1 MDNSQEGGPP
11 PYSQTESTLQQLLD
25 RQLSTTGRLELVD
38 FREATESMRCI
49 GHASGGMASL
59 AEFQEYAEKQRQADE
74 KAWALRDLLQSKG
87 LSDSEIKDRVQKM
100 GGEESSSPLGTADKG
115 VSKRKR
121 YGAHP
126 RFMQGEEAEQ
136 QMLMDLRQVSD
147 IGMER
152 EQQKRGQHATGLSSS
167 VSRRSDAMP
176 AELIIMGGRKN
187 LDRGELFKGTTPEER
202 ARLTEEDGPRN
213 VSDVFASP
221 APPVLDMHTYLE
233 QRRRDSCMSSLGPSR
248 SEDSD
253 RLGGDCLAKQDSQQD
268 NGGGKAASATV
279 TKVPEELIQANRMS
293 EEEIRE
299 LPGGKFV
306 NYTPGSPSS
315 TLYLKNL
322 AADVAEPDL
331 VGIFGRF
338 ETSREPKL
346 IYRLMQRGRMKGQ
359 AFITFAD
366 VGTAR
371 NALKLA
377 NGYILKEKPLVIE
390 FARGAKPPT
399 SVPVEGS
406 DSAPVR
412 PRRRKA
418 TKNKR
423 S

>member
-1 MDNSQEGGPP
+1 
-11 PYSQTESTLQQLLD
+11 
-25 RQLSTTGRLELVD
+25 
-38 FREATESMRCI
+38 
-49 GHASGGMASL
+49 
-59 AEFQEYAEKQRQADE
+59 
-74 KAWALRDLLQSKG
+74 
-87 LSDSEIKDRVQKM
+87 
-100 GGEESSSPLGTADKG
+100 
-115 VSKRKR
+115 
-121 YGAHP
+121 
-126 RFMQGEEAEQ
+126 
-136 QMLMDLRQVSD
+136 
-147 IGMER
+147 
-152 EQQKRGQHATGLSSS
+152 
-167 VSRRSDAMP
+167 MP